1 MKSVQPLARFPLVD
15 TSCPEETRAAF
26 ARTYAKPKL
35 EFLDRE
41 RKLQTIIN
49 HCQLTDVGLIYASC
63 AADLYIGYPETNLA
77 TQIFSVH
84 GKCQVVTSGT
94 SITVRPDCSVVI
106 SPREPLRIT
115 SKADYRRLLLT
126 IKSRALANKMSAIVG
141 KTCGETLR
149 FDPKQNYALYAATT
163 LRAHFFFLVDI
174 LNKSTALLPHF
185 VLSEFEQTLMV
196 MFLQANRHNYS
207 QLLEQTPRHCSP
219 MQVDRA
225 EAYIE
230 ANWRRAITL
239 ESLADISGV
248 SAFSLFRS
256 FKNNRGYSP
265 MEFLR
270 RVRLRHAR
278 ELLLGP
284 DANTT
289 VAEIASTC
297 GFADARR
304 FESDYVL
311 AFGESPFET
320 LNRGKNPHPSPHGQ

>member
-1 MKSVQPLARFPLVD
+1 MKSAQPLARFLLVD
-15 TSCPEETRAAF
+15 TSCPEEIRAAF
-26 ARTYAKPKL
+26 TRTYGKPNFK
-35 EFLDRE
+35 FLNRE
-41 RKLQTIIN
+41 RKFHTVIN
-49 HCQLTDVGLIYASC
+49 QCKLDDMALIYASC
-63 AADLYIGYPETNLA
+63 AADLCIEYPETDLA
-77 TQIFSVH
+77 TQIFSVD
-84 GKCQVVTSGT
+84 GKCQIMTSGT
-94 SITVRPDCSVVI
+94 SITVRPDCSAVI
-106 SPREPLRIT
+106 SAREPLRSI
-115 SKADYRRLLLT
+115 SNADYKRLCLT
-126 IKSRALANKMSAIVG
+126 IKSRALANKLSAIVG
-141 KTCGETLR
+141 EACAETLR
-149 FDPKQNYALYAATT
+149 FNPRQDYALYAATT
-163 LRAHFFFLVDI
+163 LRAHFFFLIDI
-174 LNKSTALLPHF
+174 LNKSTAPLPQF

-207 QLLEQTPRHCSP
+207 QLLEQKPRHCASW
-219 MQVDRA
+219 QVDRV

-297 GFADARR
+297 GFADPRR
-304 FESDYVL
+304 FEGEYVL
-311 AFGESPFET
+311 AFGESPLEA
-320 LNRGKNPHPSPHGQ
+320 LDRGKNPQPLWH